1 MNSFYIFFFWIT
13 MSQKLE
19 YDTFWDFLQFSCP
32 CHPSS
37 FPLHSSNNNIWKC
50 FDEAKAVFFLL
61 LHEWTHHI
69 GLTTW
74 SVIICLN
81 ECHAILYC
89 LSPDS
94 NTSLYWQVFWKH
106 NSPHGTNEKTKQGK
120 CTANNEWTQFAKGI
134 YTYKQCEAKCTLQK
148 AGGRWTL
155 KHIYLA
161 IHFSGGL
168 ISKGSVEAEQKYN
181 TVSNMAEEVRN
192 KVNERFKAP

>member
-1 MNSFYIFFFWIT
+1 MIHFEIF
-13 MSQKLE
+13 SN
-19 YDTFWDFLQFSCP
+19 
-32 CHPSS
+32 
-37 FPLHSSNNNIWKC
+37 FPLLVVPATFTSTLPMTNGNILMRLKLG
-50 FDEAKAVFFLL
+50 FFFFLL
-61 LHEWTHHI
+61 LHERTHHI

-81 ECHAILYC
+81 ECHAMLYC

-94 NTSLYWQVFWKH
+94 NTSLYWQLFWKH

-181 TVSNMAEEVRN
+181 TISNMVEEVKN